1 MARSISILSIGNQ
14 SSRYDGKV
22 WQESIDSIIE
32 VNGELVDGKSL
43 DRDYLKDG
51 DKVVYRYRNRTWKG
65 EVVISRLLSDSASDV
80 VLPASRTA
88 VAPPSRKRTSS
99 DAQNPSAPKPAKTKR
114 GGF

>member
-1 MARSISILSIGNQ
+1 MARSIRILSIGNQ
-14 SSRYDGKV
+14 SSRYD

-51 DKVVYRYRNRTWKG
+51 DKVVYWYRNKTWKG
-65 EVVISRLLSDSASDV
+65 EVVISRLLSDSDV

-88 VAPPSRKRTSS
+88 VAPPSRKRISS